1 MIEKMKFIFFFLL
14 FQVSAFALEAPIEMG
29 IEQEKEVI
37 QTENFEEAGAIKH
50 KKLLEHAEST
60 DLKDAEEGKVPV
72 LEF

>member
-1 MIEKMKFIFFFLL
+1 MMKFIFFLFL
-14 FQVSAFALEAPIEMG
+14 FQAPAFALEVSTEIRP
-29 IEQEKEVI
+29 EQEKEMI

-60 DLKDAEEGKVPV
+60 DLKDAEENKVPV